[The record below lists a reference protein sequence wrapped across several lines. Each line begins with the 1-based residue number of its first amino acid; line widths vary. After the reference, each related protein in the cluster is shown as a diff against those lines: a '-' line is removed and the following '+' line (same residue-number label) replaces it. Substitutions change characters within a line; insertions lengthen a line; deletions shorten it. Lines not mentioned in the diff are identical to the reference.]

1 MRGYRLELLAQ
12 VTVTRRYVFEFSARA
27 GVRVHLPSLRNIPV
41 DARRFGRAS
50 LAPDDA
56 AIVEK

>member
-27 GVRVHLPSLRNIPV
+27 GVRVHLPLSGTFQLMR
-41 DARRFGRAS
+41 
-50 LAPDDA
+50 DDSGGLL
-56 AIVEK
+56 